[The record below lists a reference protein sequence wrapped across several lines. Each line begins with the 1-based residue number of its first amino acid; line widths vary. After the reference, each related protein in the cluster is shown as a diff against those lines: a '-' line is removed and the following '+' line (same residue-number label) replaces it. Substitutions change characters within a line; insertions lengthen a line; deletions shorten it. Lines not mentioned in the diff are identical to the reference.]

1 MEQADRD
8 KIIQN
13 IEKIIQY
20 TDYDELM
27 RQCIDRKL
35 IFDVMREQI
44 EVNLDPLWS
53 RRCVGVIYVCDTMMR
68 DAIFLFFSTPLQ
80 TSTPDRKMRHKYL
93 LQKITRRGPKAFS
106 AFSSIL
112 MNKFPDAYDYFNHL
126 ETVYDDISLARSRTS
141 GRSHIVNNN
150 NNTNTN
156 CVNNSV
162 ENPRECSP
170 PKTNTMNDVTLRP
183 IEREQSPPTPLG
195 AIGSTANGSTSNGSK
210 TDDVVCLKEFTLPL
224 KSRHNYA
231 VQKSTKFHGLES
243 GSKVSTYRMRSINRG
258 VLFLVNIVHFDQ
270 QGKKRNGAD
279 ADRDNLI
286 ALFREMGFKIFYHE
300 NLKRD
305 VSSPII
311 PNTSK

>member
-1 MEQADRD
+1 
-8 KIIQN
+8 
-13 IEKIIQY
+13 
-20 TDYDELM
+20 
-27 RQCIDRKL
+27 
-35 IFDVMREQI
+35 
-44 EVNLDPLWS
+44 
-53 RRCVGVIYVCDTMMR
+53 MMR
-68 DAIFLFFSTPLQ
+68 DAIFLFFSTPFQ

-126 ETVYDDISLARSRTS
+126 ETVYDDISLARSRTG

-156 CVNNSV
+156 CVDNSV
-162 ENPRECSP
+162 ENPRERSP
-170 PKTNTMNDVTLRP
+170 PKTNNGNDVTLRP
-183 IEREQSPPTPLG
+183 IEWEQSPPTPLG

>member
-1 MEQADRD
+1 MH
-8 KIIQN
+8 
-13 IEKIIQY
+13 
-20 TDYDELM
+20 
-27 RQCIDRKL
+27 
-35 IFDVMREQI
+35 
-44 EVNLDPLWS
+44 
-53 RRCVGVIYVCDTMMR
+53 
-68 DAIFLFFSTPLQ
+68 DAIFLYLFTPLQ

-93 LQKITRRGPKAFS
+93 LQKITHRGPKAFS
-106 AFSSIL
+106 TFSSIL
-112 MNKFPDAYDYFNHL
+112 MNKFPDAYDYFSHL
-126 ETVYDDISLARSRTS
+126 ETVYVEDDISLARSRTV
-141 GRSHIVNNN
+141 GRSHSVNNN

-156 CVNNSV
+156 GVNNSV
-162 ENPRECSP
+162 ENPRDRSP
-170 PKTNTMNDVTLRP
+170 PKTNNGNDVTLRP

-195 AIGSTANGSTSNGSK
+195 AIGSTANGSTANGSN
-210 TDDVVCLKEFTLPL
+210 TDDVFGLKEFTLPL

-243 GSKVSTYRMRSINRG
+243 GSKVSTYRMRSTNRG

-305 VSSPII
+305 VNSPII
-311 PNTSK
+311 PHTSK